1 MKAEAAYGRAIE
13 RDRDSPCGLRLRAQ
27 GLRDRA
33 RHVTDAGDQATM
45 LRLGS
50 EYERQAAELD
60 CEKHV
65 PAQ

>member
-1 MKAEAAYGRAIE
+1 MAGPSNVIE
-13 RDRDSPCGLRLRAQ
+13 TLPVGCGSGQ

>member
-1 MKAEAAYGRAIE
+1 
-13 RDRDSPCGLRLRAQ
+13 
-27 GLRDRA
+27 
-33 RHVTDAGDQATM
+33 M